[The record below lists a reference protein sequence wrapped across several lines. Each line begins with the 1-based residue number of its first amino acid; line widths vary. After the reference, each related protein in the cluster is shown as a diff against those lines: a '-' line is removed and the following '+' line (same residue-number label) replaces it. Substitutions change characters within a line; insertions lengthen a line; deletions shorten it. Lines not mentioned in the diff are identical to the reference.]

1 MPRIL
6 ASNDKNKKTDDVPY
20 QLHLSMSLDD
30 LGKLALDFGDEF
42 PDKKA
47 VPLNEVPLSKK
58 SLSSD
63 QLNDKTKQ
71 KIVEVRVDA
80 RVCFPT

>member
-1 MPRIL
+1 M
-6 ASNDKNKKTDDVPY
+6 DDVPY

-30 LGKLALDFGDEF
+30 LGKLALDFGDEAQ
-42 PDKKA
+42 DKKE

-80 RVCFPT
+80 RVQLFPNLK